1 MTGGELDRGGRGRGG
16 GKSGGKAPGGRRRG
30 ETALGDVTITADVK
44 VSFNIAGYNETRAIN
59 RSTSHLIPC

>member
-1 MTGGELDRGGRGRGG
+1 MTGGNLTGGEEAGG
-16 GKSGGKAPGGRRRG
+16 GEVRWESAGGKTPG
-30 ETALGDVTITADVK
+30 ETTLGDVTITADVK